1 MIQAVVNGTADGMLI
16 GLMALGISLVY
27 AVQKFPNVSQGALV
41 TAGAYLTYLGQELTQ
56 RWYLAVALGL
66 VLSVALGMAAYQVVI
81 RPFVT
86 APLMTLMI
94 VTIGLEFV
102 LDYTI
107 ALGWGNSLRT
117 YDFGLTGQTNVGGV
131 YLTHAAVVTSA
142 VALVAMAGTAV
153 VLTRSRLGRDM
164 RALSDDPALAQVAR
178 VSRQRTLLFTWGLV
192 GLLAGL
198 AGLFFGVKAQLSPT
212 LGWHLL
218 LPAFAAAILGG
229 LGSFTGAIL
238 GGVLM
243 GVGME
248 VFSLLLPTVYKPA
261 VAFVVLTALLLARPR
276 GLFGKAVRV

>member
-1 MIQAVVNGTADGMLI
+1 MIQAVVNGIADGMLI
-16 GLMALGISLVY
+16 GLMALGITLIY
-27 AVQKFPNVSQGALV
+27 AVQKFPNVSHGALV
-41 TAGAYLTYLGQELTQ
+41 TGGAYLTYLSQALTQ

-81 RPFVT
+81 RPFIA

-107 ALGWGNSLRT
+107 ALVWGNSLRT
-117 YDFGLTGQTNVGGV
+117 YDFGLTGQTTVGGF
-131 YLTHAAVVTSA
+131 YTTHAALATSA
-142 VALVAMAGTAV
+142 VALLAMAGTAV

-164 RALSDDPALAQVAR
+164 RALSDDPSLAQVAR

-198 AGLFFGVKAQLSPT
+198 AGVSYGVKAQLTPM

-218 LPAFAAAILGG
+218 LPSFAAAILGG

-238 GGVLM
+238 GGVLI

-261 VAFVVLTALLLARPR
+261 MAFVVLTVLLLARPR